1 MPRPLLTGCA
11 AMAIAVSALALAGL
25 AVPVSAATAAAA
37 QPDAAPP
44 VSLAITSV
52 SPTYA
57 TPGETVTVTGTLTN
71 SSDKAMSGLSI
82 QLRSSATPFSSRGSL
97 QEYADGTFPAD
108 QEVAGAVTT
117 LKKPLA
123 ARATVTWSVRLPVNE
138 VGMSSFGVY
147 PLAAEAENSSLTA
160 LTVSR
165 TFLPFWPKTKSLR
178 PDTEA
183 IAWIWPLIDQPRQG
197 VCPGL
202 LNNGLDSSLAT
213 GGRLQDLLQVGSQ
226 YSGTAHLTW
235 AIDPSLLADV
245 STMTKPYTT
254 GSGGCGGATRPA
266 NQGAESWLA
275 QVKSATA
282 GQPVFVTPYADAD
295 VAALTRSHMTADLA
309 QAFTQGRAAATS
321 LLGRNFTGSATGST
335 NLTGLAWPADGI
347 ANRAVLKN
355 LAANG
360 ISTVVLD
367 SSTMPPSPQQDFT
380 PSAQATASDGTGT
393 PMTVLLSD
401 DTMTQI
407 IGTANSPSDSKATA
421 FSVEQRYLAE
431 TAMIAAEQPSIG
443 RSVVVAPP
451 RRWDPPAGLANE
463 LLSETVNA
471 PWLRSVSLS
480 DLAAVRDPSGK
491 VTRQPPRAHSKS
503 QLSRGLLGQARHV
516 EQQAGLLTS
525 VEQNPSP
532 LLKNAAAAIESS
544 AWRGG
549 GSAAQQGAALARQ
562 ISGYL
567 TRQSGKLTVFVVPRV
582 TLGGLRGTVPVSIS
596 NGLNYAVNVKL
607 QADPSGGITVRAPP
621 HVVTV
626 PPGQQDIVKISVAAT
641 TVGST
646 LVRLR
651 LLTPRGTP
659 FSAAAT
665 VSIQATHYGTLALVI
680 MAAALGVLV
689 LTAITRGLRHRRAGR
704 GGGRG
709 ARQQDGGGGPGDGDG
724 PGDGGQP
731 QDVGPEPQHSG
742 GPEPQDAAGPP
753 DWPNEPEEADNVVA
767 DGFTAEHAGDGAGRH
782 GSGRAS
788 DQAGRSATGH
798 NAAEGTDDYAWAPG
812 RADRR

>member
-1 MPRPLLTGCA
+1 
-11 AMAIAVSALALAGL
+11 MAIAVSALTLAGL

-37 QPDAAPP
+37 QPAGAPP
-44 VSLAITSV
+44 VSVAITSV

-57 TPGETVTVTGTLTN
+57 TPGGTVTVSGTLTN
-71 SSDKAMSGLSI
+71 SSDRTMSGLSI
-82 QLRSSATPFSSRGSL
+82 QLRSSGTPFDSRSEL
-97 QEYADGTFPAD
+97 QEYADGTFLAD
-108 QEVAGAVTT
+108 EPVAGAVTT
-117 LKKPLA
+117 LKPLA
-123 ARATVTWSVRLPVNE
+123 RRATVPWTISLPVNE
-138 VGMSSFGVY
+138 LSMSTFGVY
-147 PLAAEAENSSLTA
+147 PLAAQAENSSLTA

-165 TFLPFWPKTKSLR
+165 TFLPFWPKNRSLQ
-178 PDTEA
+178 PDKEA

-202 LNNGLDSSLAT
+202 LNDGLASSLAS
-213 GGRLQDLLQVGSQ
+213 GGRLHDLLQVGSE
-226 YSGTAHLTW
+226 YSGMAHLTW
-235 AIDPSLLADV
+235 AIDPALLANV
-245 STMTKPYTT
+245 NTMTKPYAT
-254 GSGGCGGATRPA
+254 GNGGCGSATKPA
-266 NQGAESWLA
+266 SQNAGSWLA

-282 GQPVFVTPYADAD
+282 GQPVFLTPYADAD
-295 VAALTRSHMTADLA
+295 VAALTRSHMTTDLA
-309 QAFTQGRAAATS
+309 QAFTQGRAVATS
-321 LLGRNFTGSATGST
+321 LLSRNFTGSGATGST

-360 ISTVVLD
+360 ISTVVLG
-367 SSTMPPSPQQDFT
+367 SSTMPPSPQQDYT
-380 PSAQATASDGTGT
+380 PSAQTTASDGTGT

-401 DTMTQI
+401 DTITQI
-407 IGTANSPSDSKATA
+407 IGTANAPSDSKATA
-421 FSVEQRYLAE
+421 FAVEQRYLAE

-463 LLSETVNA
+463 LLSETVTA
-471 PWLRSVSLS
+471 PWLHSVSLG
-480 DLAAVRDPSGK
+480 DLASVKDASGK

-503 QLSRGLLGQARHV
+503 QLSRGLLGEARHV

-532 LLKNAAAAIESS
+532 LLKNPAAAIESS

-549 GSAAQQGAALARQ
+549 GSAAKQGATLARQ
-562 ISGYL
+562 ISAYL

-582 TLGGLRGTVPVSIS
+582 TLGGLKGTVPVSIS

-607 QADPSGGITVRAPP
+607 QADPSGGITVRGPP

-646 LVRLR
+646 ALRLR
-651 LLTPRGTP
+651 LLTPQGAP

-665 VSIQATHYGTLALVI
+665 VTIQATHYGTLALVI

-689 LTAITRGLRHRRAGR
+689 LTAVARGLRRRGSGR
-704 GGGRG
+704 GGRG
-709 ARQQDGGGGPGDGDG
+709 ARRQDGGEDDPGGGAGRPRDA
-724 PGDGGQP
+724 
-731 QDVGPEPQHSG
+731 GPEPQRRG
-742 GPEPQDAAGPP
+742 GPEPQDAAGRP

-767 DGFTAEHAGDGAGRH
+767 DGFTAEHAGDGAGRQA
-782 GSGRAS
+782 SGRAS
-788 DQAGRSATGH
+788 DQAGSQATGH

>member
-1 MPRPLLTGCA
+1 
-11 AMAIAVSALALAGL
+11 MAFAVSALTLAGL
-25 AVPVSAATAAAA
+25 AVPVSAATEAAA
-37 QPDAAPP
+37 QPAGAPP
-44 VSLAITSV
+44 VSVAITSV

-57 TPGETVTVTGTLTN
+57 TPGGTVTVSGTLTN
-71 SSDKAMSGLSI
+71 SSNRTMSGLSI
-82 QLRSSATPFSSRGSL
+82 QLRSSGTPFDSRSEL
-97 QEYADGTFPAD
+97 QEYADGTFLAD
-108 QEVAGAVTT
+108 EPVAGAVTT
-117 LKKPLA
+117 LKPLA
-123 ARATVTWSVRLPVNE
+123 RRATVPWTISLPVND
-138 VGMSSFGVY
+138 VSMSTFGVY
-147 PLAAEAENSSLTA
+147 PLAAQAENSSLTA

-165 TFLPFWPKTKSLR
+165 TFLPFWPKNRSLQ
-178 PDTEA
+178 PDKEA

-202 LNNGLDSSLAT
+202 LNDGLTSSLAS
-213 GGRLQDLLQVGSQ
+213 GGRLHDLLQVGSE
-226 YSGTAHLTW
+226 YSGIAHLTW
-235 AIDPSLLADV
+235 AIDPALLANV
-245 STMTKPYTT
+245 NTMTKPYAT
-254 GSGGCGGATRPA
+254 GNGGCGSATKPA
-266 NQGAESWLA
+266 SQNAGSWLA

-282 GQPVFVTPYADAD
+282 GQPVFLTPYADAD
-295 VAALTRSHMTADLA
+295 VAALTRSHMTTDLA
-309 QAFTQGRAAATS
+309 QAFTQGRAVATS
-321 LLGRNFTGSATGST
+321 LLSRNFTGSGATGST

-367 SSTMPPSPQQDFT
+367 SSTMPPSPQQDYT
-380 PSAQATASDGTGT
+380 PSAQTTASDGTGT

-401 DTMTQI
+401 DTITQI
-407 IGTANSPSDSKATA
+407 IGTANAPSDSKATA
-421 FSVEQRYLAE
+421 FAVEQRYLAE

-463 LLSETVNA
+463 LLSETVTA
-471 PWLRSVSLS
+471 PWLHSVSLG
-480 DLAAVRDPSGK
+480 DLASVKDASGK

-503 QLSRGLLGQARHV
+503 QLSRGLLGEARHV

-532 LLKNAAAAIESS
+532 LLKNPAAAIESS

-549 GSAAQQGAALARQ
+549 GSAAKQGATLARQ
-562 ISGYL
+562 ISAYL

-582 TLGGLRGTVPVSIS
+582 TLGGLKGTVPVSIS

-607 QADPSGGITVRAPP
+607 QADPSGGITVRGPP

-646 LVRLR
+646 ALRLR
-651 LLTPRGTP
+651 LLTPQGAP

-665 VSIQATHYGTLALVI
+665 VTIQATHYGTLALVI

-689 LTAITRGLRHRRAGR
+689 LTAVARGLRRRGSGR
-704 GGGRG
+704 GGRG
-709 ARQQDGGGGPGDGDG
+709 ARRQDGGEDDPGGGAGRPRDA
-724 PGDGGQP
+724 
-731 QDVGPEPQHSG
+731 GPEPQRRG
-742 GPEPQDAAGPP
+742 GPEPQDAAGRP

-767 DGFTAEHAGDGAGRH
+767 DGFTAEHAGDGAGRQA
-782 GSGRAS
+782 SGRAS
-788 DQAGRSATGH
+788 DQAGSQATGH

>member
-11 AMAIAVSALALAGL
+11 AMAIAVSALTLAGL
-25 AVPVSAATAAAA
+25 AVHVSPATAAAA
-37 QPDAAPP
+37 QSAGAPP
-44 VSLAITSV
+44 VSLTITSV

-57 TPGETVTVTGTLTN
+57 TPGGTVTVSGTLTN
-71 SSDKAMSGLSI
+71 SSNRTMSGLSI
-82 QLRSSATPFSSRGSL
+82 QLRSSGTPFDSRSEL
-97 QEYADGTFPAD
+97 QEYADGTFLAD
-108 QEVAGAVTT
+108 EPVPGAVTT
-117 LKKPLA
+117 MKPLA
-123 ARATVTWSVRLPVNE
+123 RRATVPWTISLPVND
-138 VGMSSFGVY
+138 VSMSTFGVY
-147 PLAAEAENSSLTA
+147 PLAAQAENSSLSA

-165 TFLPFWPKTKSLR
+165 TFLPFWPKNRSLQ
-178 PDTEA
+178 PDKEA

-202 LNNGLDSSLAT
+202 LNNGLTSSLAS
-213 GGRLQDLLQVGSQ
+213 GGRLRDLLQVGSE
-226 YSGTAHLTW
+226 YSGIAHLTW
-235 AIDPSLLADV
+235 AIDPALLANV
-245 STMTKPYTT
+245 NTMTKPYAT
-254 GSGGCGGATRPA
+254 GNGGCGGTTKPA
-266 NQGAESWLA
+266 SQNAGSWLA

-282 GQPVFVTPYADAD
+282 GQPVFLTPYADAD
-295 VAALTRSHMTADLA
+295 VAALTRSHLTTDLA
-309 QAFTQGRAAATS
+309 QAFTQGRAVATS
-321 LLGRNFTGSATGST
+321 LLGRNFTGSGATGST

-367 SSTMPPSPQQDFT
+367 SSTMPPSPRQDYT
-380 PSAQATASDGTGT
+380 PSAQSTASDGTGT

-401 DTMTQI
+401 DTITQI
-407 IGTANSPSDSKATA
+407 IGTANAPSDSKATA
-421 FSVEQRYLAE
+421 FAVEQRYLAE

-451 RRWDPPAGLANE
+451 RRWDPPTALANG
-463 LLSETVNA
+463 LLSETVTA
-471 PWLRSVSLS
+471 PWLHSVSLG
-480 DLAAVRDPSGK
+480 DLASVKDASGK

-503 QLSRGLLGQARHV
+503 QLSRGLLGEARHV
-516 EQQAGLLTS
+516 EQQAALLTS

-532 LLKNAAAAIESS
+532 LLKNPAAAIESS

-549 GSAAQQGAALARQ
+549 GSAARQGATLARQ
-562 ISGYL
+562 ISAYL
-567 TRQSGKLTVFVVPRV
+567 TQQSGKLTVFVVPRV
-582 TLGGLRGTVPVSIS
+582 TLGGLKGTVPVSIS

-607 QADPSGGITVRAPP
+607 QADPSGGITVRGPP

-646 LVRLR
+646 ALRLR
-651 LLTPRGTP
+651 LLTPQGAP

-665 VSIQATHYGTLALVI
+665 VTIQATHYGTLALVI

-689 LTAITRGLRHRRAGR
+689 LTAVTRGLRRRGSGR
-704 GGGRG
+704 GGRG
-709 ARQQDGGGGPGDGDG
+709 ARRQDDGEDG
-724 PGDGGQP
+724 PGGDAARP
-731 QDVGPEPQHSG
+731 RDAEPEPQRSS
-742 GPEPQDAAGPP
+742 GPEPQDAAGQP

-767 DGFTAEHAGDGAGRH
+767 DGFTAEHAGDGAGRQA
-782 GSGRAS
+782 SGRAS
-788 DQAGRSATGH
+788 DQADSQATGH

>member
-11 AMAIAVSALALAGL
+11 AMAIAVSAVTLAGL
-25 AVPVSAATAAAA
+25 AMPVSAATATGA
-37 QPDAAPP
+37 QPNAAPP

-57 TPGETVTVTGTLTN
+57 RPGETVTVSGTLTN
-71 SSDKAMSGLSI
+71 SSSKAMSGLSI

-108 QEVAGAVTT
+108 EPLTGADTI

-123 ARATVTWSVRLPVNE
+123 ARTTVSWSVPLTVND
-138 VGMSSFGVY
+138 VGMNTFGVY
-147 PLAAEAENSSLTA
+147 PLAAEAENSSLSA

-165 TFLPFWPKTKSLR
+165 TFLPFWPKNKSLQ

-183 IAWIWPLIDQPRQG
+183 ISWIWPLIDQPRQG

-202 LNNGLDSSLAT
+202 LNNGLNSSLAS
-213 GGRLQDLLQVGSQ
+213 GGRLNDLLQVGSQ
-226 YSGTAHLTW
+226 YSGIAHLTW
-235 AIDPSLLADV
+235 AIDPALLANVD
-245 STMTKPYTT
+245 TMTKPYTT
-254 GSGGCGGATRPA
+254 GNGGCGGSTKPA
-266 NQGAESWLA
+266 SQDAESWLA

-282 GQPVFVTPYADAD
+282 GQPVFLTPYADAD

-309 QAFTQGRAAATS
+309 QAFTEGRATATS
-321 LLGRNFTGSATGST
+321 LLDRNFTGSRATGST

-360 ISTVVLD
+360 VSTVVLD
-367 SSTMPPSPQQDFT
+367 SSTMLPSPQQDYT

-407 IGTANSPSDSKATA
+407 IGTANAPSDSKATA
-421 FSVEQRYLAE
+421 FAVEQRYLAE

-451 RRWDPPAGLANE
+451 RRWDPPAGLANA
-463 LLSETVNA
+463 LLSETVTA

-480 DLAAVRDPSGK
+480 DLAAVKDASGK

-532 LLKNAAAAIESS
+532 LLKNSAAAIESA

-549 GSAAQQGAALARQ
+549 GSAAQHGAALARQ

-567 TRQSGKLTVFVVPRV
+567 ARQSGKLTVFVVSRV
-582 TLGGLRGTVPVSIS
+582 TLGGLKGTVPVSIS

-607 QADPSGGITVRAPP
+607 LADPSGGITVRGPP

-626 PPGQQDIVKISVAAT
+626 GPGQQVIVKISVAAT

-646 LVRLR
+646 VLRLR
-651 LLTPRGTP
+651 LLTPQGAP

-665 VSIQATHYGTLALVI
+665 VTIQATHYGTLALVI

-689 LTAITRGLRHRRAGR
+689 LTAITRGLRRRGAGR

-709 ARQQDGGGGPGDGDG
+709 ARQDDGGDG
-724 PGDGGQP
+724 PGGDGESRDVRPQP
-731 QDVGPEPQHSG
+731 QRSG
-742 GPEPQDAAGPP
+742 GPEPQDAAGRP
-753 DWPNEPEEADNVVA
+753 DWPNETEEADNVVA
-767 DGFTAEHAGDGAGRH
+767 DGYTADHVGDGTGRH

-788 DQAGRSATGH
+788 DEAGHQASGH
-798 NAAEGTDDYAWAPG
+798 DAAEGTDDYAWAPG

>member
-11 AMAIAVSALALAGL
+11 AMAIAGLAMTLAGL

-37 QPDAAPP
+37 APNAAPP

-52 SPTYA
+52 SPAYA
-57 TPGETVTVTGTLTN
+57 RPGETVTVSGTLTN
-71 SSDKAMSGLSI
+71 SSSKAMSGLSI
-82 QLRSSATPFSSRGSL
+82 QLRSSGTPFSSRGSL

-108 QEVAGAVTT
+108 EPVTGAART
-117 LKKPLA
+117 LKTPLA
-123 ARATVTWSVRLPVNE
+123 ARTTINWSVPLTVND
-138 VGMSSFGVY
+138 VGMSTFGVY
-147 PLAAEAENSSLTA
+147 PLAAEAENSSLSA

-165 TFLPFWPKTKSLR
+165 TFLPFWPKNKSLQ

-183 IAWIWPLIDQPRQG
+183 ISWIWPLIDQPRQG

-202 LNNGLDSSLAT
+202 LNNGLNSSLAS
-213 GGRLQDLLQVGSQ
+213 GGRLNDLLQVGSE
-226 YSGTAHLTW
+226 YSGVAHLTW
-235 AIDPSLLADV
+235 AIDPALLANVD
-245 STMTKPYTT
+245 TMTKPYTT
-254 GSGGCGGATRPA
+254 GNGGCGGSASSAKPA
-266 NQGAESWLA
+266 SQDAESWLA

-282 GQPVFVTPYADAD
+282 GQPVFLTPYADAD

-309 QAFTQGRAAATS
+309 RAFTQGRATATS
-321 LLGRNFTGSATGST
+321 LLDRNFTGPGATGST
-335 NLTGLAWPADGI
+335 NLTRLAWPADGI
-347 ANRAVLKN
+347 ANHAVLKN

-360 ISTVVLD
+360 IAAVVLD
-367 SSTMPPSPQQDFT
+367 SSTMPASPQQDYT

-401 DTMTQI
+401 GTITQI
-407 IGTANSPSDSKATA
+407 IGTANATSDSKATA
-421 FSVEQRYLAE
+421 FAVEQRYLAE

-451 RRWDPPAGLANE
+451 RRWDPPAGLASA
-463 LLSETVNA
+463 LLSETVTA
-471 PWLRSVSLS
+471 PWLRSVSLG
-480 DLAAVRDPSGK
+480 DLAAVKDPSGK
-491 VTRQPPRAHSKS
+491 VPRQPPRAHSKS
-503 QLSRGLLGQARHV
+503 QVSRGLLGQARHV
-516 EQQAGLLTS
+516 DQQAGLLAS
-525 VEQNPSP
+525 VEQNPSS
-532 LLKNAAAAIESS
+532 LLKNAAAAIESA

-567 TRQSGKLTVFVVPRV
+567 ARQSGRLTVFVVSRV
-582 TLGGLRGTVPVSIS
+582 TLGGLKGTVPVSIS

-607 QADPSGGITVRAPP
+607 QADPSGGITVRGPP

-626 PPGQQDIVKISVAAT
+626 PPGQQVIVKISVAAT

-646 LVRLR
+646 VLRLR
-651 LLTPRGTP
+651 LLTPQGVP

-665 VSIQATHYGTLALVI
+665 VTIQATHYGTLALVI

-689 LTAITRGLRHRRAGR
+689 LTAVTRGLRRRGAGR

-709 ARQQDGGGGPGDGDG
+709 ARQDGGGGGPGGGEPQDAG
-724 PGDGGQP
+724 PQP
-731 QDVGPEPQHSG
+731 QHG
-742 GPEPQDAAGPP
+742 GRPEPQDAAGRP

-767 DGFTAEHAGDGAGRH
+767 DGFTADHADDGAGRH
-782 GSGRAS
+782 GSGHAS
-788 DQAGRSATGH
+788 DQAGHQASGH
-798 NAAEGTDDYAWAPG
+798 DAAEGTDDYAWAPG

>member
-11 AMAIAVSALALAGL
+11 AMAIAVSAMTLSGL
-25 AVPVSAATAAAA
+25 AVHVSAATAAPA
-37 QPDAAPP
+37 QPAGAPP
-44 VSLAITSV
+44 VSLSITSV

-57 TPGETVTVTGTLTN
+57 TPGGTVTVSGTLTN
-71 SSDKAMSGLSI
+71 SSSRTMSGLSI
-82 QLRSSATPFSSRGSL
+82 QLRSSGTPFDSRSEL
-97 QEYADGTFPAD
+97 QEYADGTFLAD
-108 QEVAGAVTT
+108 EPVAGAVTT
-117 LKKPLA
+117 MKPLA
-123 ARATVTWSVRLPVNE
+123 GRATVPWTISLPVND
-138 VGMSSFGVY
+138 VSMSTFGVY
-147 PLAAEAENSSLTA
+147 PLAAQAENSSLSA

-165 TFLPFWPKTKSLR
+165 TFLPFWPKNRSLQ
-178 PDTEA
+178 PDKEA

-202 LNNGLDSSLAT
+202 LNDGLTSSLAS
-213 GGRLQDLLQVGSQ
+213 GGRLHDLLQVGSK
-226 YSGTAHLTW
+226 YSGSAHLTW
-235 AIDPSLLADV
+235 AIDPALLANV
-245 STMTKPYTT
+245 NTMTKPYAT
-254 GSGGCGGATRPA
+254 GKGGCGSATKPA
-266 NQGAESWLA
+266 SQNAGSWLA

-282 GQPVFVTPYADAD
+282 GQPVFLTPYADAD
-295 VAALTRSHMTADLA
+295 VAALTRSHMTTDLA
-309 QAFTQGRAAATS
+309 QAFTQGRAVATS
-321 LLGRNFTGSATGST
+321 LLGRNFTGSGATGST

-360 ISTVVLD
+360 ISATVLD
-367 SSTMPPSPQQDFT
+367 SSTMPPSPQQDYT
-380 PSAQATASDGTGT
+380 PSAQSSASDGTGT

-401 DTMTQI
+401 DTITQI
-407 IGTANSPSDSKATA
+407 IGTANAPSDSKATA
-421 FSVEQRYLAE
+421 FAVEQRYLAE

-463 LLSETVNA
+463 LLSETVTA
-471 PWLRSVSLS
+471 PWLHSVSLG
-480 DLAAVRDPSGK
+480 DLASVKDASGK

-503 QLSRGLLGQARHV
+503 QLSRGLLGEARHV
-516 EQQAGLLTS
+516 EQQAALLTS

-532 LLKNAAAAIESS
+532 LLKNPAAAIESS

-549 GSAAQQGAALARQ
+549 GSAAKQGATLARQ
-562 ISGYL
+562 ISAYL
-567 TRQSGKLTVFVVPRV
+567 TQQSGKLTVFVVPRV
-582 TLGGLRGTVPVSIS
+582 TLGGLKGTVPVSIS

-607 QADPSGGITVRAPP
+607 QADPSGGITVRGPP

-646 LVRLR
+646 ALRLR
-651 LLTPRGTP
+651 LLTPQGAP

-665 VSIQATHYGTLALVI
+665 VTIQATHYGTLALVI

-689 LTAITRGLRHRRAGR
+689 LTAVTRGLRRRGSGR
-704 GGGRG
+704 GGRG
-709 ARQQDGGGGPGDGDG
+709 ARRQDDGEDG
-724 PGDGGQP
+724 PGGDAARP
-731 QDVGPEPQHSG
+731 RDAEPEPQRTG
-742 GPEPQDAAGPP
+742 GPESQDAAGQP

-767 DGFTAEHAGDGAGRH
+767 DGFTAEHAGDGAGRQA
-782 GSGRAS
+782 GRRAS
-788 DQAGRSATGH
+788 DRADSQAIGH

>member
-11 AMAIAVSALALAGL
+11 AMAIAVSALTVAGL

-37 QPDAAPP
+37 QPDGAPP
-44 VSLAITSV
+44 VSLTITSV

-57 TPGETVTVTGTLTN
+57 RPGETVTVSGTLTN
-71 SSDKAMSGLSI
+71 SSNRAMSGLSI
-82 QLRSSATPFSSRGSL
+82 QLRSSATPFGSRGSL

-108 QEVAGAVTT
+108 EAVTGADTT

-123 ARATVTWSVRLPVNE
+123 ARTTVSWSVPLTVND
-138 VGMSSFGVY
+138 VGMSTFGVY

-165 TFLPFWPKTKSLR
+165 TFLPFWPKNKSLQ

-183 IAWIWPLIDQPRQG
+183 VAWIWPLIDQPRQG

-202 LNNGLDSSLAT
+202 LNNGLNSSLAT
-213 GGRLQDLLQVGSQ
+213 GGRLNDLLQVGSE

-235 AIDPSLLADV
+235 AIDPALLANVD
-245 STMTKPYTT
+245 TMTKPYAT
-254 GSGGCGGATRPA
+254 GNGGCGGATRPA
-266 NQGAESWLA
+266 SQNAGSWLA

-282 GQPVFVTPYADAD
+282 GQPVFLTPYADAD
-295 VAALTRSHMTADLA
+295 VAALTRSHMTTDLA
-309 QAFTQGRAAATS
+309 QAFTQGRAVATS
-321 LLGRNFTGSATGST
+321 LLSRNFTGPGGTGST
-335 NLTGLAWPADGI
+335 DLTGLAWPADGI

-367 SSTMPPSPQQDFT
+367 SSTMPPSPQQDYT
-380 PSAQATASDGTGT
+380 PSAQTTASDGTGT
-393 PMTVLLSD
+393 RMTVLLSD
-401 DTMTQI
+401 GTITQI
-407 IGTANSPSDSKATA
+407 IGTANAPSDSKATA
-421 FSVEQRYLAE
+421 FAVEQRYLAE

-451 RRWDPPAGLANE
+451 RRWDPPAGLASG
-463 LLSETVNA
+463 LLSETVTA
-471 PWLRSVSLS
+471 PWLHSVSLS
-480 DLAAVRDPSGK
+480 DLASVKDASGK
-491 VTRQPPRAHSKS
+491 VPRQPPRAHSKS
-503 QLSRGLLGQARHV
+503 QLSRGLLGEARHV

-549 GSAAQQGAALARQ
+549 GSAAEQGATLARQ
-562 ISGYL
+562 ISAYL

-582 TLGGLRGTVPVSIS
+582 TLGGLKGTVPVSIS

-607 QADPSGGITVRAPP
+607 QADPSGGITVRGPP

-646 LVRLR
+646 ALRLR
-651 LLTPRGTP
+651 LLTPQGAP

-665 VSIQATHYGTLALVI
+665 VTIQATHYGTLALVI

-689 LTAITRGLRHRRAGR
+689 LTAVTRGLRRRGSGR
-704 GGGRG
+704 GGRG
-709 ARQQDGGGGPGDGDG
+709 ARRQDDGEDG
-724 PGDGGQP
+724 PGGGDRL
-731 QDVGPEPQHSG
+731 QDAGPEPQRSG
-742 GPEPQDAAGPP
+742 GPEPQDAAGRP

-767 DGFTAEHAGDGAGRH
+767 DGFTAEHAGDGVGRQA
-782 GSGRAS
+782 SGRAS
-788 DQAGRSATGH
+788 DQAGSQATGH
-798 NAAEGTDDYAWAPG
+798 KAAEGTDDYAWAPG

>member
-1 MPRPLLTGCA
+1 
-11 AMAIAVSALALAGL
+11 MAIAVSALTLAGL

-37 QPDAAPP
+37 QPAGAPP
-44 VSLAITSV
+44 VSVAITSV

-57 TPGETVTVTGTLTN
+57 TPGGTVTVSGTLTN
-71 SSDKAMSGLSI
+71 SSDRTMSGLSI
-82 QLRSSATPFSSRGSL
+82 QLRSSGTPFDSRSEL
-97 QEYADGTFPAD
+97 QEYADGTFLAD
-108 QEVAGAVTT
+108 EPVAGAVTT
-117 LKKPLA
+117 LKPLA
-123 ARATVTWSVRLPVNE
+123 RRATVPWTISLPVNE
-138 VGMSSFGVY
+138 LSMSTFGVY
-147 PLAAEAENSSLTA
+147 PLAAQAENSSLTA

-165 TFLPFWPKTKSLR
+165 TFLPFWPKNRSLQ
-178 PDTEA
+178 PDKEA

-202 LNNGLDSSLAT
+202 LNDGLASSLAS
-213 GGRLQDLLQVGSQ
+213 GGRLHDLLQVGSE
-226 YSGTAHLTW
+226 YSGMAHLTW
-235 AIDPSLLADV
+235 AIDPALLANV
-245 STMTKPYTT
+245 NTMTKPYAT
-254 GSGGCGGATRPA
+254 GNGGCGSAAKPA
-266 NQGAESWLA
+266 SQNAGSWLA

-282 GQPVFVTPYADAD
+282 GQPVFLTPYADAD
-295 VAALTRSHMTADLA
+295 VAALTRSHMTTDLA
-309 QAFTQGRAAATS
+309 QAFTQGRAVATS
-321 LLGRNFTGSATGST
+321 LLSRNFTGSGATGST

-360 ISTVVLD
+360 ISTVVLG
-367 SSTMPPSPQQDFT
+367 SSTMPPSPQQDYT
-380 PSAQATASDGTGT
+380 PSAQTTASDGTGT

-401 DTMTQI
+401 DTITQI
-407 IGTANSPSDSKATA
+407 IGTANAPSDSKATA
-421 FSVEQRYLAE
+421 FAVEQRYLAE

-463 LLSETVNA
+463 LLSETVTA
-471 PWLRSVSLS
+471 PWLHSVSLG
-480 DLAAVRDPSGK
+480 DLASVKDASGK

-503 QLSRGLLGQARHV
+503 QLSRGLLGEARHV

-532 LLKNAAAAIESS
+532 LLKNPAAAIESS

-549 GSAAQQGAALARQ
+549 GSAAKQGATLARQ
-562 ISGYL
+562 ISAYL

-582 TLGGLRGTVPVSIS
+582 TLGGLKGTVPVSIS

-607 QADPSGGITVRAPP
+607 QADPSGGITVRGPP

-646 LVRLR
+646 ALRLR
-651 LLTPRGTP
+651 LLTPQGAP

-665 VSIQATHYGTLALVI
+665 VTIQATHYGTLALVI

-689 LTAITRGLRHRRAGR
+689 LTAVARGLRRRGSGR
-704 GGGRG
+704 GGRG
-709 ARQQDGGGGPGDGDG
+709 ARRQDGGEDDPGGGAGRPRDA
-724 PGDGGQP
+724 
-731 QDVGPEPQHSG
+731 GPEPQRRG
-742 GPEPQDAAGPP
+742 GPEPQDAAGRP

-767 DGFTAEHAGDGAGRH
+767 DGFTAEHAGDGAGRQA
-782 GSGRAS
+782 SGRAS
-788 DQAGRSATGH
+788 DQAGSQATGH

>member
-11 AMAIAVSALALAGL
+11 AMAIAVSALTVAGL

-37 QPDAAPP
+37 QPDGAPP
-44 VSLAITSV
+44 VSLTITSV

-57 TPGETVTVTGTLTN
+57 RPGETVTVSGTLTN
-71 SSDKAMSGLSI
+71 SSNRAMSGLSI
-82 QLRSSATPFSSRGSL
+82 QLRSSATPFGSRGSL

-108 QEVAGAVTT
+108 EAVTGADTT

-123 ARATVTWSVRLPVNE
+123 ARTTVSWSVPLTVND
-138 VGMSSFGVY
+138 VGMSTFGVY

-165 TFLPFWPKTKSLR
+165 TFLPFWPKNKSLQ

-183 IAWIWPLIDQPRQG
+183 VAWIWPLIDQPRQG

-202 LNNGLDSSLAT
+202 LNNGLNSSLAT
-213 GGRLQDLLQVGSQ
+213 GGRLNDLLQVGSE

-235 AIDPSLLADV
+235 AIDPALLANVD
-245 STMTKPYTT
+245 TMTKPYAT
-254 GSGGCGGATRPA
+254 GNGGCGGATRPA
-266 NQGAESWLA
+266 SQNAGSWLA

-282 GQPVFVTPYADAD
+282 GQPVFLTPYADAD
-295 VAALTRSHMTADLA
+295 VAALTRSHMTTDLA
-309 QAFTQGRAAATS
+309 QAFTQGRAVATS
-321 LLGRNFTGSATGST
+321 LLSRNFTGPGGTGST
-335 NLTGLAWPADGI
+335 DLTGLAWPADGI

-367 SSTMPPSPQQDFT
+367 SSTMPPSPQQDYT
-380 PSAQATASDGTGT
+380 PSAQTTASDGTGT
-393 PMTVLLSD
+393 RMTVLLSD
-401 DTMTQI
+401 GTITQI
-407 IGTANSPSDSKATA
+407 IGTANAPSDSKATA
-421 FSVEQRYLAE
+421 FAVEQRYLAE

-451 RRWDPPAGLANE
+451 RRWDPPAGLASG
-463 LLSETVNA
+463 LLSETVTA
-471 PWLRSVSLS
+471 PWLHSVSLS
-480 DLAAVRDPSGK
+480 DLASVKDASGK
-491 VTRQPPRAHSKS
+491 VPRQPPRAHSKS
-503 QLSRGLLGQARHV
+503 QLSRGLLGEARHV

-549 GSAAQQGAALARQ
+549 GSAAEQGATLARQ
-562 ISGYL
+562 ISAYL

-582 TLGGLRGTVPVSIS
+582 TLGGLKGTVPVSIS

-607 QADPSGGITVRAPP
+607 QADPSGGITVRGPP

-646 LVRLR
+646 ALRLR
-651 LLTPRGTP
+651 LLTPQGAP

-665 VSIQATHYGTLALVI
+665 VTIQATHYGTLALVI

-689 LTAITRGLRHRRAGR
+689 LTAVTRGLRRRGS
-704 GGGRG
+704 
-709 ARQQDGGGGPGDGDG
+709 GGGGGGARRQDDGEDG
-724 PGDGGQP
+724 PGGGGGDRL
-731 QDVGPEPQHSG
+731 QDAGPEPQRSG
-742 GPEPQDAAGPP
+742 GPEPQDAAGRP

-767 DGFTAEHAGDGAGRH
+767 DGFTAEHAGDGVGRQA
-782 GSGRAS
+782 SGRAS
-788 DQAGRSATGH
+788 DQAGSQATGH
-798 NAAEGTDDYAWAPG
+798 KAAEGTDDYAWAPG

>member
-11 AMAIAVSALALAGL
+11 AMAIAVSALTLAGL

-37 QPDAAPP
+37 QPAGAPP
-44 VSLAITSV
+44 VSVAITSV

-57 TPGETVTVTGTLTN
+57 TPGGTVTVSGTLTN
-71 SSDKAMSGLSI
+71 SSDRTMSGLSI
-82 QLRSSATPFSSRGSL
+82 QLRSSGTPFDSRSEL
-97 QEYADGTFPAD
+97 QEYADGTFLAD
-108 QEVAGAVTT
+108 EPVAGAVTT
-117 LKKPLA
+117 LKPLA
-123 ARATVTWSVRLPVNE
+123 RRATVPWTISLPVNE
-138 VGMSSFGVY
+138 LSMSTFGVY
-147 PLAAEAENSSLTA
+147 PLAAQAENSSLTA

-165 TFLPFWPKTKSLR
+165 TFLPFWPKNRSLQ
-178 PDTEA
+178 PDKEA

-202 LNNGLDSSLAT
+202 LNDGLASSLAS
-213 GGRLQDLLQVGSQ
+213 GGRLHDLLQVGSE
-226 YSGTAHLTW
+226 YSGMAHLTW
-235 AIDPSLLADV
+235 AIDPALLANV
-245 STMTKPYTT
+245 NTMTKPYAT
-254 GSGGCGGATRPA
+254 GNGGCGSATKPA
-266 NQGAESWLA
+266 SQNAGSWLA

-282 GQPVFVTPYADAD
+282 GQPVFLTPYADAD
-295 VAALTRSHMTADLA
+295 VAALTRSHMTTDLA
-309 QAFTQGRAAATS
+309 QAFTQGRAVATS
-321 LLGRNFTGSATGST
+321 LLSRNFTGSGATGST

-360 ISTVVLD
+360 ISTVVLG
-367 SSTMPPSPQQDFT
+367 SSTMPPSPQQDYT
-380 PSAQATASDGTGT
+380 PSAQTTASDGTGT

-401 DTMTQI
+401 DTITQI
-407 IGTANSPSDSKATA
+407 IGTANAPSDSKATA
-421 FSVEQRYLAE
+421 FAVEQRYLAE

-463 LLSETVNA
+463 LLSETVTA
-471 PWLRSVSLS
+471 PWLHSVSLG
-480 DLAAVRDPSGK
+480 DLASVKDASGK

-503 QLSRGLLGQARHV
+503 QLSRGLLGEARHV

-532 LLKNAAAAIESS
+532 LLKNPAAAIESS

-549 GSAAQQGAALARQ
+549 GSAAKQGATLARQ
-562 ISGYL
+562 ISAYL

-582 TLGGLRGTVPVSIS
+582 TLGGLKGTVPVSIS

-607 QADPSGGITVRAPP
+607 QADPSGGITVRGPP

-646 LVRLR
+646 ALRLR
-651 LLTPRGTP
+651 LLTPQGAP

-665 VSIQATHYGTLALVI
+665 VTIQATHYGTLALVI

-689 LTAITRGLRHRRAGR
+689 LTAVARGLRRRGSGR
-704 GGGRG
+704 GGRG
-709 ARQQDGGGGPGDGDG
+709 ARRQDGGEDDPGGGAGRPRDA
-724 PGDGGQP
+724 
-731 QDVGPEPQHSG
+731 GPEPQRRG
-742 GPEPQDAAGPP
+742 GPEPQDAAGRP

-767 DGFTAEHAGDGAGRH
+767 DGFTAEHAGDGAGRQA
-782 GSGRAS
+782 SGRAS
-788 DQAGRSATGH
+788 DQAGSQATGH

>member
-1 MPRPLLTGCA
+1 
-11 AMAIAVSALALAGL
+11 MAFAVSALTLAGL
-25 AVPVSAATAAAA
+25 AVPVSAATEAAA
-37 QPDAAPP
+37 QPAGAPP
-44 VSLAITSV
+44 VSVAITSV

-57 TPGETVTVTGTLTN
+57 TPGGTVTVSGTLTN
-71 SSDKAMSGLSI
+71 SSDRTMSGLSI
-82 QLRSSATPFSSRGSL
+82 QLRSSGTPFDSRSEL
-97 QEYADGTFPAD
+97 QEYADGTFLAD
-108 QEVAGAVTT
+108 EPVAGAVTT
-117 LKKPLA
+117 LKPLA
-123 ARATVTWSVRLPVNE
+123 RRATVPWTISLPVNE
-138 VGMSSFGVY
+138 LSMSTFGVY
-147 PLAAEAENSSLTA
+147 PLAAQAENSSLTA

-165 TFLPFWPKTKSLR
+165 TFLPFWPKNRSLQ
-178 PDTEA
+178 PDKEA

-202 LNNGLDSSLAT
+202 LNDGLASSLAS
-213 GGRLQDLLQVGSQ
+213 GGRLHDLLQVGSE
-226 YSGTAHLTW
+226 YSGMAHLTW
-235 AIDPSLLADV
+235 AIDPALLANV
-245 STMTKPYTT
+245 NTMTKPYAT
-254 GSGGCGGATRPA
+254 GNGGCGSATKPA
-266 NQGAESWLA
+266 SQNAGSWLA

-282 GQPVFVTPYADAD
+282 GQPVFLTPYADAD
-295 VAALTRSHMTADLA
+295 VAALTRSHMTTDLA
-309 QAFTQGRAAATS
+309 QAFTQGRAVATS
-321 LLGRNFTGSATGST
+321 LLSRNFTGSGATGST

-360 ISTVVLD
+360 ISTVVLG
-367 SSTMPPSPQQDFT
+367 SSTMPPSPQQDYT
-380 PSAQATASDGTGT
+380 PSAQTTASDGTGT

-401 DTMTQI
+401 DTITQI
-407 IGTANSPSDSKATA
+407 IGTANAPSDSKATA
-421 FSVEQRYLAE
+421 FAVEQRYLAE

-463 LLSETVNA
+463 LLSETVTA
-471 PWLRSVSLS
+471 PWLHSVSLG
-480 DLAAVRDPSGK
+480 DLASVKDASGK

-503 QLSRGLLGQARHV
+503 QLSRGLLGEARHV

-532 LLKNAAAAIESS
+532 LLKNPAAAIESS

-549 GSAAQQGAALARQ
+549 GSAAKQGATLARQ
-562 ISGYL
+562 ISAYL

-582 TLGGLRGTVPVSIS
+582 TLGGLKGTVPVSIS

-607 QADPSGGITVRAPP
+607 QADPSGGITVRGPP

-646 LVRLR
+646 ALRLR
-651 LLTPRGTP
+651 LLTPQGAP

-665 VSIQATHYGTLALVI
+665 VTIQATHYGTLALVI

-689 LTAITRGLRHRRAGR
+689 LTAVARGLRRRGSGR
-704 GGGRG
+704 GGRG
-709 ARQQDGGGGPGDGDG
+709 ARRQDGGEDDPGGGAGRPRDA
-724 PGDGGQP
+724 
-731 QDVGPEPQHSG
+731 GPEPQRRG
-742 GPEPQDAAGPP
+742 GPEPQDAAGRP

-767 DGFTAEHAGDGAGRH
+767 DGFTAEHAGDGAGRQA
-782 GSGRAS
+782 SGRAS
-788 DQAGRSATGH
+788 DQAGSQATGH

>member
-11 AMAIAVSALALAGL
+11 AMAIAVSALTVAGL

-37 QPDAAPP
+37 QPDGAPP
-44 VSLAITSV
+44 VSLTITSV

-57 TPGETVTVTGTLTN
+57 RPGETVTVSGTLTN
-71 SSDKAMSGLSI
+71 SSNRAMSGLSI
-82 QLRSSATPFSSRGSL
+82 QLRSSATPFGSRGSL

-108 QEVAGAVTT
+108 EAVTGADTT

-123 ARATVTWSVRLPVNE
+123 ARTTVSWSVPLTVND
-138 VGMSSFGVY
+138 VGMSTFGVY

-165 TFLPFWPKTKSLR
+165 TFLPFWPKNKSLQ

-183 IAWIWPLIDQPRQG
+183 VAWIWPLIDQPRQG

-202 LNNGLDSSLAT
+202 LNNGLNSSLAT
-213 GGRLQDLLQVGSQ
+213 GGRLNDLLQVGSE

-235 AIDPSLLADV
+235 AIDPALLANVD
-245 STMTKPYTT
+245 TMTKPYAT
-254 GSGGCGGATRPA
+254 GNGGCGGATKPA
-266 NQGAESWLA
+266 SQNAGSWLA

-282 GQPVFVTPYADAD
+282 GQPVFLTPYADAD
-295 VAALTRSHMTADLA
+295 VAALTRSHMTTDLA
-309 QAFTQGRAAATS
+309 QAFTQGRAVATS
-321 LLGRNFTGSATGST
+321 LLSRNFTGPGGTGST
-335 NLTGLAWPADGI
+335 DLTGLAWPADGI

-367 SSTMPPSPQQDFT
+367 SSTMPPSPQQDYT
-380 PSAQATASDGTGT
+380 PSAQTTASDGTGT
-393 PMTVLLSD
+393 RMTVLLSD
-401 DTMTQI
+401 GTITQI
-407 IGTANSPSDSKATA
+407 IGTANAPSDSKATA
-421 FSVEQRYLAE
+421 FAVEQRYLAE

-451 RRWDPPAGLANE
+451 RRWDPPAGLASG
-463 LLSETVNA
+463 LLSETVTA
-471 PWLRSVSLS
+471 PWLHSVSLS
-480 DLAAVRDPSGK
+480 DLASVKDASGK
-491 VTRQPPRAHSKS
+491 VPRQPPRAHSKS
-503 QLSRGLLGQARHV
+503 QLSRGLLGEARHV

-549 GSAAQQGAALARQ
+549 GSAAEQGATLARQ
-562 ISGYL
+562 ISAYL

-582 TLGGLRGTVPVSIS
+582 TLGGLKGTVPVSIS

-607 QADPSGGITVRAPP
+607 QADPSGGITVRGPP

-646 LVRLR
+646 ALRLR
-651 LLTPRGTP
+651 LLTPQGAP

-665 VSIQATHYGTLALVI
+665 VTIQATHYGTLALVI

-689 LTAITRGLRHRRAGR
+689 LTAVTRGLRRRGSGR
-704 GGGRG
+704 GGRG
-709 ARQQDGGGGPGDGDG
+709 ARRQDDGEDGPGGGGGDRL
-724 PGDGGQP
+724 
-731 QDVGPEPQHSG
+731 QDAGPEPQRSG
-742 GPEPQDAAGPP
+742 GPEPQDAAGRP

-767 DGFTAEHAGDGAGRH
+767 DGFTAEHAGDGVGRQA
-782 GSGRAS
+782 SGRAS
-788 DQAGRSATGH
+788 DQAGSQATGH
-798 NAAEGTDDYAWAPG
+798 KAAEGTDDYAWAPG

>member
-1 MPRPLLTGCA
+1 
-11 AMAIAVSALALAGL
+11 MAIAVSAMTLSGL
-25 AVPVSAATAAAA
+25 AVHVSAATAAPA
-37 QPDAAPP
+37 QPAGAPP
-44 VSLAITSV
+44 VSLSITSV

-57 TPGETVTVTGTLTN
+57 TPGGTVTVSGTLTN
-71 SSDKAMSGLSI
+71 SSSRTMSGLSI
-82 QLRSSATPFSSRGSL
+82 QLRSSGTPFDSRSEL
-97 QEYADGTFPAD
+97 QEYADGTFLAD
-108 QEVAGAVTT
+108 EPVAGAVTT
-117 LKKPLA
+117 MKPLA
-123 ARATVTWSVRLPVNE
+123 GRATVPWTISLPVND
-138 VGMSSFGVY
+138 VSMSTFGVY
-147 PLAAEAENSSLTA
+147 PLAAQAENSSLSA

-165 TFLPFWPKTKSLR
+165 TFLPFWPKNRSLQ
-178 PDTEA
+178 PDKEA

-202 LNNGLDSSLAT
+202 LNNGLTSSLAS
-213 GGRLQDLLQVGSQ
+213 GGRLHDLLQVGSR
-226 YSGTAHLTW
+226 YSGSAHLTW
-235 AIDPSLLADV
+235 AIDPALLANV
-245 STMTKPYTT
+245 NTMTKPYAT
-254 GSGGCGGATRPA
+254 GKGGCGSATKPA
-266 NQGAESWLA
+266 SQNAGSWLA

-282 GQPVFVTPYADAD
+282 GQPVFLTPYADAD
-295 VAALTRSHMTADLA
+295 VAALTRSHMTTDLA
-309 QAFTQGRAAATS
+309 QAFTQGRAVATS
-321 LLGRNFTGSATGST
+321 LLGRNFTGSGATGST

-360 ISTVVLD
+360 ISATVLD
-367 SSTMPPSPQQDFT
+367 SSTMPPSPQQDYT
-380 PSAQATASDGTGT
+380 PSAQSSASDGTGT

-401 DTMTQI
+401 DTITQI
-407 IGTANSPSDSKATA
+407 IGTANAPSDSKATA
-421 FSVEQRYLAE
+421 FAVEQRYLAE

-463 LLSETVNA
+463 LLSETVTA
-471 PWLRSVSLS
+471 PWLHSVSLG
-480 DLAAVRDPSGK
+480 DLASVKDASGK

-503 QLSRGLLGQARHV
+503 QLSRGLLGEARHV
-516 EQQAGLLTS
+516 EQQAALLTS

-532 LLKNAAAAIESS
+532 LLKNPAAAIESS

-549 GSAAQQGAALARQ
+549 GSAAKQGATLARQ
-562 ISGYL
+562 ISAYL
-567 TRQSGKLTVFVVPRV
+567 TQQSGKLTVFVVPRV
-582 TLGGLRGTVPVSIS
+582 TLGGLKGTVPVSIS

-607 QADPSGGITVRAPP
+607 QADPSGGITVRGPP

-646 LVRLR
+646 ALRLR
-651 LLTPRGTP
+651 LLTPQGAP

-665 VSIQATHYGTLALVI
+665 VTIQATHYGTLALVI

-689 LTAITRGLRHRRAGR
+689 LTAVTRGLRRRGSGR
-704 GGGRG
+704 GGRG
-709 ARQQDGGGGPGDGDG
+709 ARRQDDGEDG
-724 PGDGGQP
+724 PGGDAARP
-731 QDVGPEPQHSG
+731 RDAEPEPQRSG
-742 GPEPQDAAGPP
+742 GPEPQDAAGQP

-767 DGFTAEHAGDGAGRH
+767 DGFTAEHAGDGAGRQA
-782 GSGRAS
+782 GRRAS
-788 DQAGRSATGH
+788 DRADSQATGH

>member
-11 AMAIAVSALALAGL
+11 AMAIAVLAVALAGL
-25 AVPVSAATAAAA
+25 AVPVSAATTAGA
-37 QPDAAPP
+37 QSAGAPP

-52 SPTYA
+52 TPTYA
-57 TPGETVTVTGTLTN
+57 TPGGTVTVTGTLTN
-71 SSDKAMSGLSI
+71 SSSRAMSGLSI
-82 QLRSSATPFSSRGSL
+82 QLRSSGTPFDNRSEL
-97 QEYADGTFPAD
+97 QEYADGTFLAD
-108 QEVAGAVTT
+108 EPVAGAVTK
-117 LKKPLA
+117 LKTSLA
-123 ARATVTWSVRLPVNE
+123 ARATVPWSVSLPVND
-138 VGMSSFGVY
+138 VSMSSFGVY
-147 PLAAEAENSSLTA
+147 PLAAQAENSSLTP

-165 TFLPFWPKTKSLR
+165 TFLPFWPKNKSLQ

-197 VCPGL
+197 VCSGL
-202 LNNGLDSSLAT
+202 LTNSLDSSLAS
-213 GGRLQDLLQVGSQ
+213 GRLHSLLQVGSQ
-226 YSGTAHLTW
+226 FSGIAHLTW
-235 AIDPSLLADV
+235 AIDPALLANV
-245 STMTKPYTT
+245 STMTKPYAT
-254 GSGGCGGATRPA
+254 GDGGCGSTTKPA
-266 NQGAESWLA
+266 SQAAQSWLT
-275 QVKSATA
+275 QVKAATA

-309 QAFTQGRAAATS
+309 RAYTQGRDVASS
-321 LLGRNFTGSATGST
+321 LLNRNFTGSGATGST

-360 ISTVVLD
+360 IGTVVLD
-367 SSTMPPSPQQDFT
+367 SSTMPPSPQQDYT

-401 DTMTQI
+401 DTITQI
-407 IGTANSPSDSKATA
+407 IGTANAPSDSKATA

-451 RRWDPPAGLANE
+451 RRWNPPAGLANE
-463 LLSETVNA
+463 LLSETVTA
-471 PWLRSVSLS
+471 PWLRSVSVS
-480 DLAAVRDPSGK
+480 DLASVKDPSGK
-491 VTRQPPRAHSKS
+491 VNRQPPRAHSKS
-503 QLSRGLLGQARHV
+503 QLSRGLLGEARHV
-516 EQQAGLLTS
+516 EQQADLLTS

-532 LLKNAAAAIESS
+532 LLKNPAAAIESS

-549 GSAAQQGAALARQ
+549 GSAAQQGAALARR
-562 ISGYL
+562 ISAYL
-567 TRQSGKLTVFVVPRV
+567 TGQSGKLTVFVVPRV
-582 TLGGLRGTVPVSIS
+582 TLGGLKGTVPVSIS

-607 QADPSGGITVRAPP
+607 QADPSGGVTVRGPP

-646 LVRLR
+646 VLRIR
-651 LLTPRGTP
+651 LLTPQGTP

-665 VSIQATHYGTLALVI
+665 VTIQATHYGTLALVI

-689 LTAITRGLRHRRAGR
+689 LTAITRGFRRRGR
-704 GGGRG
+704 GRG
-709 ARQQDGGGGPGDGDG
+709 ARDQDGDGDG
-724 PGDGGQP
+724 PGGG
-731 QDVGPEPQHSG
+731 EPREAEHEPHDSG
-742 GPEPQDAAGPP
+742 EPGQWEATGRP

-767 DGFTAEHAGDGAGRH
+767 DSFTA
-782 GSGRAS
+782 
-788 DQAGRSATGH
+788 GH
-798 NAAEGTDDYAWAPG
+798 DAAEGTDDYAWAPG

>member
-1 MPRPLLTGCA
+1 MPRLLLTGCA
-11 AMAIAVSALALAGL
+11 AMAIAVSALTVAGL
-25 AVPVSAATAAAA
+25 AVHVSAATAATA
-37 QPDAAPP
+37 QPAGAPP
-44 VSLAITSV
+44 VSVAITSV

-57 TPGETVTVTGTLTN
+57 TPGGTVTVSGTLTN
-71 SSDKAMSGLSI
+71 SSNRTMSGLSI
-82 QLRSSATPFSSRGSL
+82 QLRSSGTPFDSRGEL
-97 QEYADGTFPAD
+97 QEYADGTFLAD
-108 QEVAGAVTT
+108 EPVAGAVTT
-117 LKKPLA
+117 MKPLA
-123 ARATVTWSVRLPVNE
+123 GRATVPWTISLPVND
-138 VGMSSFGVY
+138 VSMSTFGVY
-147 PLAAEAENSSLTA
+147 PLAAQAENSSLSA

-165 TFLPFWPKTKSLR
+165 TFLPFWPKNRSLQ
-178 PDTEA
+178 PDKEA

-202 LNNGLDSSLAT
+202 LNDGLTSSLAS
-213 GGRLQDLLQVGSQ
+213 GGRLHDLLLVGSK
-226 YSGTAHLTW
+226 YSGSAHLTW
-235 AIDPSLLADV
+235 AIDPALLANV
-245 STMTKPYTT
+245 NTMTKPYAT
-254 GSGGCGGATRPA
+254 GKGGCGSATKPA
-266 NQGAESWLA
+266 SQNAGSWLA

-282 GQPVFVTPYADAD
+282 GQPVFLTPYADAD
-295 VAALTRSHMTADLA
+295 VAALTRSHMTTDLA
-309 QAFTQGRAAATS
+309 QAFTQGRAVATS
-321 LLGRNFTGSATGST
+321 LLGRNFTGSGATGST

-360 ISTVVLD
+360 ISATVLD
-367 SSTMPPSPQQDFT
+367 SSTMPPSPQQDYT
-380 PSAQATASDGTGT
+380 PSAQSSASDGTGT

-401 DTMTQI
+401 DTITQI
-407 IGTANSPSDSKATA
+407 IGTANAPSDSKATA
-421 FSVEQRYLAE
+421 FAVEQRYLAE

-463 LLSETVNA
+463 LLSETVTA
-471 PWLRSVSLS
+471 PWLHSVSLG
-480 DLAAVRDPSGK
+480 DLASVKDASGK

-503 QLSRGLLGQARHV
+503 QLSRGLLGEARHV
-516 EQQAGLLTS
+516 EQQAALLTS

-532 LLKNAAAAIESS
+532 LLKNPAAAIESS

-549 GSAAQQGAALARQ
+549 GSAAKQGATLARQ
-562 ISGYL
+562 ISAYL
-567 TRQSGKLTVFVVPRV
+567 TQQSGKLTVFVVPRV
-582 TLGGLRGTVPVSIS
+582 TLGGLKGTVPVSIS

-607 QADPSGGITVRAPP
+607 QADPSGGITVRGPP

-646 LVRLR
+646 VLRLR
-651 LLTPRGTP
+651 LLTPQGAP

-665 VSIQATHYGTLALVI
+665 VTIQATHYGTLALVI

-689 LTAITRGLRHRRAGR
+689 LTAVTRGLRRRGSGR
-704 GGGRG
+704 GGRG
-709 ARQQDGGGGPGDGDG
+709 ARRQDDGEDG
-724 PGDGGQP
+724 PGGDAARP
-731 QDVGPEPQHSG
+731 RDAEPEPQRTG
-742 GPEPQDAAGPP
+742 GPESQDAAGQP

-767 DGFTAEHAGDGAGRH
+767 DGFTAEHAGDGAGRQA
-782 GSGRAS
+782 GRRAS
-788 DQAGRSATGH
+788 DQADSQASGH

>member
-1 MPRPLLTGCA
+1 
-11 AMAIAVSALALAGL
+11 MAFAVSALTLAGL
-25 AVPVSAATAAAA
+25 AVPVSAATEAAA
-37 QPDAAPP
+37 QPAGAPP
-44 VSLAITSV
+44 VSVAITSV

-57 TPGETVTVTGTLTN
+57 TPGGTVTVSGTLTN
-71 SSDKAMSGLSI
+71 SSNRTMSGLSI
-82 QLRSSATPFSSRGSL
+82 QLRSSGTPFDSRSEL
-97 QEYADGTFPAD
+97 QEYADGTFLAD
-108 QEVAGAVTT
+108 EPVAGAVTT
-117 LKKPLA
+117 LKPLA
-123 ARATVTWSVRLPVNE
+123 RRATVPWTISLPVND
-138 VGMSSFGVY
+138 VSMSTFGVY
-147 PLAAEAENSSLTA
+147 PLAAQAENSSLTA

-165 TFLPFWPKTKSLR
+165 TFLPFWPKNRSLQ
-178 PDTEA
+178 PDKEA

-202 LNNGLDSSLAT
+202 LNDGLTSSLAS
-213 GGRLQDLLQVGSQ
+213 GGRLHDLLQVGSE
-226 YSGTAHLTW
+226 YSGIAHLTW
-235 AIDPSLLADV
+235 AIDPALLANV
-245 STMTKPYTT
+245 NTMTKPYAT
-254 GSGGCGGATRPA
+254 GNGGCGSATKPA
-266 NQGAESWLA
+266 SQNAGSWLA

-282 GQPVFVTPYADAD
+282 GQPVFLTPYADAD
-295 VAALTRSHMTADLA
+295 VAALTRSHMTTDLA
-309 QAFTQGRAAATS
+309 QAFTQGRAVATS
-321 LLGRNFTGSATGST
+321 LLSRNFTGSGATGST

-360 ISTVVLD
+360 ISTVVLG
-367 SSTMPPSPQQDFT
+367 SSTMPPSPQQDYT
-380 PSAQATASDGTGT
+380 PSAQTTASDGTGT

-401 DTMTQI
+401 DTITQI
-407 IGTANSPSDSKATA
+407 IGTANAPSDSKATA
-421 FSVEQRYLAE
+421 FAVEQRYLAE

-463 LLSETVNA
+463 LLSETVTA
-471 PWLRSVSLS
+471 PWLHSVSLG
-480 DLAAVRDPSGK
+480 DLASVKDASGK

-503 QLSRGLLGQARHV
+503 QLSRGLLGEARHV

-532 LLKNAAAAIESS
+532 LLKNPAAAIESS

-549 GSAAQQGAALARQ
+549 GSAAKQGATLARQ
-562 ISGYL
+562 ISAYL

-582 TLGGLRGTVPVSIS
+582 TLGGLKGTVPVSIS

-607 QADPSGGITVRAPP
+607 QADPSGGITVRGPP

-646 LVRLR
+646 ALRLR
-651 LLTPRGTP
+651 LLTPQGAP

-665 VSIQATHYGTLALVI
+665 VTIQATHYGTLALVI

-689 LTAITRGLRHRRAGR
+689 LTAVARGLRRRGSGR
-704 GGGRG
+704 GGRG
-709 ARQQDGGGGPGDGDG
+709 ARRQDGGEDDPGGGAGRPRDA
-724 PGDGGQP
+724 
-731 QDVGPEPQHSG
+731 GPEPQRRG
-742 GPEPQDAAGPP
+742 GPEPQDAAGRP

-767 DGFTAEHAGDGAGRH
+767 DGFTAEHAGDGAGRQA
-782 GSGRAS
+782 SGRAS
-788 DQAGRSATGH
+788 DQAGSQATGH

>member
-11 AMAIAVSALALAGL
+11 AMAIAVSALTLAGL
-25 AVPVSAATAAAA
+25 AVPVSAATEAAA
-37 QPDAAPP
+37 QPAGAPP
-44 VSLAITSV
+44 VSVAITSV

-57 TPGETVTVTGTLTN
+57 TPGGTVTVSGTLTN
-71 SSDKAMSGLSI
+71 SSDRTMSGLSI
-82 QLRSSATPFSSRGSL
+82 QLRSSGTPFDSRSEL
-97 QEYADGTFPAD
+97 QEYADGTFLAD
-108 QEVAGAVTT
+108 EPVAGAVTT
-117 LKKPLA
+117 LKPLA
-123 ARATVTWSVRLPVNE
+123 RRATVPWTISLPVNE
-138 VGMSSFGVY
+138 LSMSTFGVY
-147 PLAAEAENSSLTA
+147 PLAAQAENSSLTA

-165 TFLPFWPKTKSLR
+165 TFLPFWPKNRSLQ
-178 PDTEA
+178 PDKEA

-202 LNNGLDSSLAT
+202 LNDGLASSLAS
-213 GGRLQDLLQVGSQ
+213 GGRLHDLLQVGSE
-226 YSGTAHLTW
+226 YSGMAHLTW
-235 AIDPSLLADV
+235 AIDPALLANV
-245 STMTKPYTT
+245 NTMTKPYAT
-254 GSGGCGGATRPA
+254 GNGGCGSAAKPA
-266 NQGAESWLA
+266 SQNAGSWLA

-282 GQPVFVTPYADAD
+282 GQPVFLTPYADAD
-295 VAALTRSHMTADLA
+295 VAALTRSHMTTDLA
-309 QAFTQGRAAATS
+309 QAFTQGRAVATS
-321 LLGRNFTGSATGST
+321 LLSRNFTGSGATGST

-360 ISTVVLD
+360 ISTVVLG
-367 SSTMPPSPQQDFT
+367 SSTMPPSPQQDYT
-380 PSAQATASDGTGT
+380 PSAQTTASDGTGT

-401 DTMTQI
+401 DTITQI
-407 IGTANSPSDSKATA
+407 IGTANAPSDSKATA
-421 FSVEQRYLAE
+421 FAVEQRYLAE

-463 LLSETVNA
+463 LLSETVTA
-471 PWLRSVSLS
+471 PWLHSVSLG
-480 DLAAVRDPSGK
+480 DLASVKDASGK

-503 QLSRGLLGQARHV
+503 QLSRGLLGEARHV

-532 LLKNAAAAIESS
+532 LLKNPAAAIESS

-549 GSAAQQGAALARQ
+549 GSAAKQGATLARQ
-562 ISGYL
+562 ISAYL

-582 TLGGLRGTVPVSIS
+582 TLGGLKGTVPVSIS

-607 QADPSGGITVRAPP
+607 QADPSGGITVRGPP

-646 LVRLR
+646 ALRLR
-651 LLTPRGTP
+651 LLTPQGAP

-665 VSIQATHYGTLALVI
+665 VTIQATHYGTLALVI

-689 LTAITRGLRHRRAGR
+689 LTAVARGLRRRGSGR
-704 GGGRG
+704 GGRG
-709 ARQQDGGGGPGDGDG
+709 ARRQDGGEDDPGGGAGRPRDA
-724 PGDGGQP
+724 
-731 QDVGPEPQHSG
+731 GPEPQRRG
-742 GPEPQDAAGPP
+742 GPEPQDAAGRP

-767 DGFTAEHAGDGAGRH
+767 DGFTAEHAGDGAGRQA
-782 GSGRAS
+782 SGRAS
-788 DQAGRSATGH
+788 DQAGSQATGH

>member
-37 QPDAAPP
+37 QPAGTPP
-44 VSLAITSV
+44 VSVAITSV

-57 TPGETVTVTGTLTN
+57 RPGGTATVSGTLTN
-71 SSDKAMSGLSI
+71 SSNRAMSGLSI

-97 QEYADGTFPAD
+97 QEYADGTSPAD
-108 QEVAGAVTT
+108 DAVAGAVTT

-123 ARATVTWSVRLPVNE
+123 ARTTVTWSVSLPVND
-138 VGMSSFGVY
+138 VGMSTFGVY
-147 PLAAEAENSSLTA
+147 PLAAQAENSSLSP

-165 TFLPFWPKTKSLR
+165 TFLPFWPKNKSLQ

-197 VCPGL
+197 VCAGL
-202 LNNGLDSSLAT
+202 LNNGLTSSLAS
-213 GGRLQDLLQVGSQ
+213 GGRLNDLLKVGSE

-235 AIDPSLLADV
+235 AIDPALLANV
-245 STMTKPYTT
+245 NTMTKPYAT
-254 GSGGCGGATRPA
+254 GNGGCGGATAPA
-266 NQGAESWLA
+266 SQDAESWLA

-282 GQPVFVTPYADAD
+282 GQPVFLTPYADAD
-295 VAALTRSHMTADLA
+295 VAALTRSHMTTDLA
-309 QAFTQGRAAATS
+309 GAFTQGRAVATS
-321 LLGRNFTGSATGST
+321 LLSRDFTGSGVTAST

-347 ANRAVLKN
+347 ANRTVLKN

-360 ISTVVLD
+360 ISTAVLD
-367 SSTMPPSPQQDFT
+367 SSTMPPSPQQDYT
-380 PSAQATASDGTGT
+380 PSAQTTAPDGTGT

-401 DTMTQI
+401 DTITQI
-407 IGTANSPSDSKATA
+407 IGTANAPSDSKATA
-421 FSVEQRYLAE
+421 FAVGQRYLAE

-463 LLSETVNA
+463 LLSETVTA

-480 DLAAVRDPSGK
+480 DLAAVKDPSGK
-491 VTRQPPRAHSKS
+491 VARQPPRAHSKS

-525 VEQNPSP
+525 VEQNPSA

-549 GSAAQQGAALARQ
+549 GSAAQQAAALARQ
-562 ISGYL
+562 ISAYL
-567 TRQSGKLTVFVVPRV
+567 ARQSGKLTVFVVPRV
-582 TLGGLRGTVPVSIS
+582 TLGGLKGTVPVSIS

-607 QADPSGGITVRAPP
+607 QADPSGGITVRGPP

-646 LVRLR
+646 VLRLR
-651 LLTPRGTP
+651 LLTPQGTP

-665 VSIQATHYGTLALVI
+665 VTIQATHYGTLALVI

-689 LTAITRGLRHRRAGR
+689 LTAVTRGFRRRGSGR

-709 ARQQDGGGGPGDGDG
+709 ARRQDGGEDG
-724 PGDGGQP
+724 PGGGGGRPRDAGLGP
-731 QDVGPEPQHSG
+731 QRSD
-742 GPEPQDAAGPP
+742 GPEPQDAAGRP

-767 DGFTAEHAGDGAGRH
+767 DGFTADHAGDGAGRQA
-782 GSGRAS
+782 SDRAS
-788 DQAGRSATGH
+788 DQADRQATGH

>member
-1 MPRPLLTGCA
+1 
-11 AMAIAVSALALAGL
+11 MAIAVSALTLAGL
-25 AVPVSAATAAAA
+25 AVPVSAATEAAA
-37 QPDAAPP
+37 QPAGAPP
-44 VSLAITSV
+44 VSVAITSV

-57 TPGETVTVTGTLTN
+57 TPGGTVTVSGTLTN
-71 SSDKAMSGLSI
+71 SSDRTMSGLSI
-82 QLRSSATPFSSRGSL
+82 QLRSSGTPFDSRSEL
-97 QEYADGTFPAD
+97 QEYADGTFLAD
-108 QEVAGAVTT
+108 EPVAGAVTT
-117 LKKPLA
+117 LKPLA
-123 ARATVTWSVRLPVNE
+123 RRATVPWTISLPVNE
-138 VGMSSFGVY
+138 LSMSTFGVY
-147 PLAAEAENSSLTA
+147 PLAAQAENSSLTA

-165 TFLPFWPKTKSLR
+165 TFLPFWPKNRSLQ
-178 PDTEA
+178 PDKEA

-202 LNNGLDSSLAT
+202 LNDGLASSLAS
-213 GGRLQDLLQVGSQ
+213 GGRLHDLLQVGSE
-226 YSGTAHLTW
+226 YSGMAHLTW
-235 AIDPSLLADV
+235 AIDPALLANV
-245 STMTKPYTT
+245 NTMTKPYAT
-254 GSGGCGGATRPA
+254 GNGGCGSATKPA
-266 NQGAESWLA
+266 SQNAGSWLA

-282 GQPVFVTPYADAD
+282 GQPVFLTPYADAD
-295 VAALTRSHMTADLA
+295 VAALTRSHMTTDLA
-309 QAFTQGRAAATS
+309 QAFTQGRAVATS
-321 LLGRNFTGSATGST
+321 LLSRNFTGSGATGST

-360 ISTVVLD
+360 ISTVVLG
-367 SSTMPPSPQQDFT
+367 SSTMPPSPQQDYT
-380 PSAQATASDGTGT
+380 PSAQTTASDGTGT

-401 DTMTQI
+401 DTITQI
-407 IGTANSPSDSKATA
+407 IGTANAPSDSKATA
-421 FSVEQRYLAE
+421 FAVEQRYLAE

-463 LLSETVNA
+463 LLSETVTA
-471 PWLRSVSLS
+471 PWLHSVSLG
-480 DLAAVRDPSGK
+480 DLASVKDASGK

-503 QLSRGLLGQARHV
+503 QLSRGLLGEARHV

-532 LLKNAAAAIESS
+532 LLKNPAAAIESS

-549 GSAAQQGAALARQ
+549 GSAAKQGATLARQ
-562 ISGYL
+562 ISAYL

-582 TLGGLRGTVPVSIS
+582 TLGGLKGTVPVSIS

-607 QADPSGGITVRAPP
+607 QADPSGGITVRGPP

-646 LVRLR
+646 ALRLR
-651 LLTPRGTP
+651 LLTPQGAP

-665 VSIQATHYGTLALVI
+665 VTIQATHYGTLALVI

-689 LTAITRGLRHRRAGR
+689 LTAVARGLRRRGSGR
-704 GGGRG
+704 GGRG
-709 ARQQDGGGGPGDGDG
+709 ARRQDGGEDDPGGGAGRPRDA
-724 PGDGGQP
+724 
-731 QDVGPEPQHSG
+731 GPEPQRRG
-742 GPEPQDAAGPP
+742 GPEPQDAAGRP

-767 DGFTAEHAGDGAGRH
+767 DGFTAEHAGDGAGRQA
-782 GSGRAS
+782 SGRAS
-788 DQAGRSATGH
+788 DQAGSQATGH

>member
-1 MPRPLLTGCA
+1 
-11 AMAIAVSALALAGL
+11 MAIAVSAMTLSGL
-25 AVPVSAATAAAA
+25 AVHVSAATAAPA
-37 QPDAAPP
+37 QPAGAPP
-44 VSLAITSV
+44 VSLSITSV

-57 TPGETVTVTGTLTN
+57 TPGGTVTVSGTLTN
-71 SSDKAMSGLSI
+71 SSSRTMSGLSI
-82 QLRSSATPFSSRGSL
+82 QLRSSGTPFDSRSEL
-97 QEYADGTFPAD
+97 QEYADGTFLAD
-108 QEVAGAVTT
+108 EPVAGAVTT
-117 LKKPLA
+117 MKPLA
-123 ARATVTWSVRLPVNE
+123 GRATVPWTISLPVND
-138 VGMSSFGVY
+138 VSMSTFGVY
-147 PLAAEAENSSLTA
+147 PLAAQAENSSLSA

-165 TFLPFWPKTKSLR
+165 TFLPFWPKNRSLQ
-178 PDTEA
+178 PDKEA

-202 LNNGLDSSLAT
+202 LNDGLTSSLAS
-213 GGRLQDLLQVGSQ
+213 GGRLHDLLQVGSR
-226 YSGTAHLTW
+226 YSGSAHLTW
-235 AIDPSLLADV
+235 AIDPALLANV
-245 STMTKPYTT
+245 NTMTKPYAT
-254 GSGGCGGATRPA
+254 GKGGCGSATKPA
-266 NQGAESWLA
+266 SQNAGSWLA

-282 GQPVFVTPYADAD
+282 GQPVFLTPYADAD
-295 VAALTRSHMTADLA
+295 VAALTRSHMTTDLA
-309 QAFTQGRAAATS
+309 QAFTQGRAVATS
-321 LLGRNFTGSATGST
+321 LLGRNFTGSGATGST

-360 ISTVVLD
+360 ISATVLD
-367 SSTMPPSPQQDFT
+367 SSTMPPSPQQDYT
-380 PSAQATASDGTGT
+380 PSAQSSASDGTGT

-401 DTMTQI
+401 DTITQI
-407 IGTANSPSDSKATA
+407 IGTANAPSDSKATA
-421 FSVEQRYLAE
+421 FAVEQRYLAE

-463 LLSETVNA
+463 LLSETVTA
-471 PWLRSVSLS
+471 PWLHSVSLG
-480 DLAAVRDPSGK
+480 DLASVKDASGK

-503 QLSRGLLGQARHV
+503 QLSRGLLGEARHV
-516 EQQAGLLTS
+516 EQQAALLTS

-532 LLKNAAAAIESS
+532 LLKNPAAAIESS

-549 GSAAQQGAALARQ
+549 GSAAKQGATLARQ
-562 ISGYL
+562 ISAYL
-567 TRQSGKLTVFVVPRV
+567 TQQSGKLTVFVVPRV
-582 TLGGLRGTVPVSIS
+582 TLGGLKGTVPVSIS

-607 QADPSGGITVRAPP
+607 QADPSGGITVRGPP

-646 LVRLR
+646 ALRLR
-651 LLTPRGTP
+651 LLTPQGAP

-665 VSIQATHYGTLALVI
+665 VTIQATHYGTLALVI

-689 LTAITRGLRHRRAGR
+689 LTAVTRGLRRRGSGR
-704 GGGRG
+704 GGRG
-709 ARQQDGGGGPGDGDG
+709 ARRQDDGEDG
-724 PGDGGQP
+724 PGGDAARP
-731 QDVGPEPQHSG
+731 RDAEPEPQRTG
-742 GPEPQDAAGPP
+742 GPESQDAAGQP

-767 DGFTAEHAGDGAGRH
+767 DGFTAEHAGDGAGRQA
-782 GSGRAS
+782 GRRAS
-788 DQAGRSATGH
+788 DRADSQATGH

>member
-1 MPRPLLTGCA
+1 
-11 AMAIAVSALALAGL
+11 MAIAVSAMTLAGL
-25 AVPVSAATAAAA
+25 AAPVSAATAAAA
-37 QPDAAPP
+37 QPNGAPP

-52 SPTYA
+52 SPAYA
-57 TPGETVTVTGTLTN
+57 RPGETVTVSGTLTN
-71 SSDKAMSGLSI
+71 SSSKAMSGLSI
-82 QLRSSATPFSSRGSL
+82 QLRSSATPFSSRVSL

-108 QEVAGAVTT
+108 DAVTGAATT

-123 ARATVTWSVRLPVNE
+123 ARTTVTWSVPLTVND
-138 VGMSSFGVY
+138 VGMSTFGVY
-147 PLAAEAENSSLTA
+147 PLAAEAENSSLSA

-165 TFLPFWPKTKSLR
+165 TFLPFWPKNKTLQ

-183 IAWIWPLIDQPRQG
+183 ISWIWPLIDQPRQG

-202 LNNGLDSSLAT
+202 LNNGLDSSVAS
-213 GGRLQDLLQVGSQ
+213 GGRLNGLLQVGSE

-235 AIDPSLLADV
+235 AIDPALLANVD
-245 STMTKPYTT
+245 TMTKPYTT
-254 GSGGCGGATRPA
+254 GNGGCGGATRPA
-266 NQGAESWLA
+266 SQDAESWLA

-282 GQPVFVTPYADAD
+282 GQPVFLTPYADAD
-295 VAALTRSHMTADLA
+295 VAALTRSHMAADLA
-309 QAFTQGRAAATS
+309 SAFTQGRAAATS
-321 LLGRNFTGSATGST
+321 LLDRNFTGSGATGST

-347 ANRAVLKN
+347 ANHAVLKN

-367 SSTMPPSPQQDFT
+367 SSTMPPSPQQDYT
-380 PSAQATASDGTGT
+380 PSAQTTASDGTGA

-401 DTMTQI
+401 DTITQI
-407 IGTANSPSDSKATA
+407 IGTANAPSDSKATA
-421 FSVEQRYLAE
+421 FAVEQRYLAE

-451 RRWDPPAGLANE
+451 RRWDPPAGLANA
-463 LLSETVNA
+463 LLSETVTA

-480 DLAAVRDPSGK
+480 GLAAVKDASGK
-491 VTRQPPRAHSKS
+491 VTRQPPRARSKS

-532 LLKNAAAAIESS
+532 LLKNAAAAIESA

-567 TRQSGKLTVFVVPRV
+567 ARQSGKLTVFVVPRV
-582 TLGGLRGTVPVSIS
+582 TLGGLKGTVPVSIS

-607 QADPSGGITVRAPP
+607 QADPSGGITVRGPP

-641 TVGST
+641 SVGST
-646 LVRLR
+646 VVRLR
-651 LLTPRGTP
+651 LLTPQGTP

-665 VSIQATHYGTLALVI
+665 VTIQATHYGTLALVI

-689 LTAITRGLRHRRAGR
+689 LTAVTRGLRRRGAGR

-709 ARQQDGGGGPGDGDG
+709 ARQDGDDDGPGGGGEPWDA
-724 PGDGGQP
+724 
-731 QDVGPEPQHSG
+731 GPEAQRSAE
-742 GPEPQDAAGPP
+742 PEPQDAAGRP
-753 DWPNEPEEADNVVA
+753 DWPNETEEADNVVA
-767 DGFTAEHAGDGAGRH
+767 DGFTADHAGDGAGRP

-788 DQAGRSATGH
+788 DQAGHQASGH
-798 NAAEGTDDYAWAPG
+798 DAAEGTDDYAWAPG

>member
-11 AMAIAVSALALAGL
+11 AMAIAVSAMTLSGL
-25 AVPVSAATAAAA
+25 AVHVSAATAAPA
-37 QPDAAPP
+37 QPAGAPP
-44 VSLAITSV
+44 VSLSITSV

-57 TPGETVTVTGTLTN
+57 TPGGTVTVSGTLTN
-71 SSDKAMSGLSI
+71 SSSRTMSGLSI
-82 QLRSSATPFSSRGSL
+82 QLRSSGTPFDSRSEL
-97 QEYADGTFPAD
+97 QEYADGTFLAD
-108 QEVAGAVTT
+108 EPVAGAVTT
-117 LKKPLA
+117 MKPLA
-123 ARATVTWSVRLPVNE
+123 GRATVPWTISLPVND
-138 VGMSSFGVY
+138 VSMSTFGVY
-147 PLAAEAENSSLTA
+147 PLAAQAENSSLSA

-165 TFLPFWPKTKSLR
+165 TFLPFWPKNRSLQ
-178 PDTEA
+178 PDKEA

-202 LNNGLDSSLAT
+202 LNDGLTSSLAS
-213 GGRLQDLLQVGSQ
+213 GGRLHDLLQVGSR
-226 YSGTAHLTW
+226 YSGSAHLTW
-235 AIDPSLLADV
+235 AIDPALLANV
-245 STMTKPYTT
+245 NTMTKPYAT
-254 GSGGCGGATRPA
+254 GKGGCGSATKPA
-266 NQGAESWLA
+266 SQNAGSWLA

-282 GQPVFVTPYADAD
+282 GQPVFLTPYADAD
-295 VAALTRSHMTADLA
+295 VAALTRSHMTTDLA
-309 QAFTQGRAAATS
+309 QAFTQGRAVATS
-321 LLGRNFTGSATGST
+321 LLGRNFTGSGATGST

-360 ISTVVLD
+360 ISATVLD
-367 SSTMPPSPQQDFT
+367 SSTMPPSPQQDYT
-380 PSAQATASDGTGT
+380 PSAQSSASDGTGT

-401 DTMTQI
+401 DTITQI
-407 IGTANSPSDSKATA
+407 IGTANAPSDSKATA
-421 FSVEQRYLAE
+421 FAVEQRYLAE

-463 LLSETVNA
+463 LLSETVTA
-471 PWLRSVSLS
+471 PWLHSVSLG
-480 DLAAVRDPSGK
+480 DLASVKDASGK

-503 QLSRGLLGQARHV
+503 QLSRGLLGEARHV
-516 EQQAGLLTS
+516 EQQAALLTS

-532 LLKNAAAAIESS
+532 LLKNPAAAIESS

-549 GSAAQQGAALARQ
+549 GSAAKQGATLARQ
-562 ISGYL
+562 ISAYL
-567 TRQSGKLTVFVVPRV
+567 TQQSGKLTVFVVPRV
-582 TLGGLRGTVPVSIS
+582 TLGGLKGTVPVSIS

-607 QADPSGGITVRAPP
+607 QADPSGGITVRGPP

-646 LVRLR
+646 ALRLR
-651 LLTPRGTP
+651 LLTPQGAP

-665 VSIQATHYGTLALVI
+665 VTIQATHYGTLALVI

-689 LTAITRGLRHRRAGR
+689 LTAVTRGLRRRGSGR
-704 GGGRG
+704 GGRG
-709 ARQQDGGGGPGDGDG
+709 ARRQDDGEDG
-724 PGDGGQP
+724 PGGDAARP
-731 QDVGPEPQHSG
+731 RDAEPEPQRTG
-742 GPEPQDAAGPP
+742 GPESQDAAGQP

-767 DGFTAEHAGDGAGRH
+767 DGFTAEHAGDGAGRQA
-782 GSGRAS
+782 GRRAS
-788 DQAGRSATGH
+788 DRADSQAIGH